1 MRECVEELAVL
12 DRKSIVPKLFFQLL
26 LTENKTE
33 EAGWM
38 LKQLRPMLE
47 GESPAVVSYYL
58 YLTTLYDKRWR
69 YVKRAA
75 ARVEEIYTRYPEE
88 WRIAWLML
96 FLSHEI
102 NRSTYRKWQFCRNSS
117 RKAA

>member
-1 MRECVEELAVL
+1 MGTAERPIPRSALRAKQIDLADWQEKVRECVEELAVL
-12 DRKSIVPKLFFQLL
+12 DRKSIVPKLFSAQLL

-58 YLTTLYDKRWR
+58 YLTTLYD
-69 YVKRAA
+69 
-75 ARVEEIYTRYPEE
+75 
-88 WRIAWLML
+88 M
-96 FLSHEI
+96 
-102 NRSTYRKWQFCRNSS
+102 Q
-117 RKAA
+117 

>member
-1 MRECVEELAVL
+1 M
-12 DRKSIVPKLFFQLL
+12 

-33 EAGWM
+33 KTGWM

-58 YLTTLYDKRWR
+58 YLTTLYDKREE

-75 ARVEEIYTRYPEE
+75 ARVEGNLYPLPG
-88 WRIAWLML
+88 RMADCVADAV
-96 FLSHEI
+96 F
-102 NRSTYRKWQFCRNSS
+102 FP
-117 RKAA
+117 

>member
-1 MRECVEELAVL
+1 
-12 DRKSIVPKLFFQLL
+12 
-26 LTENKTE
+26 
-33 EAGWM
+33 M

-58 YLTTLYDKRWR
+58 YLTTLYDKREE

-96 FLSHEI
+96 FLPM
-102 NRSTYRKWQFCRNSS
+102 RSTGAPTGSGSFCRNQFQKGCDKPAVVSGS
-117 RKAA
+117 GAFAERRSGCF